1 MSRAGR
7 WAALLGLAGAWL
19 GLSVQAARLALHK
32 SFSIDEF
39 QYAHAAWLVARGQ
52 VPYRDFFEVHLP
64 LVYQVLAP
72 VFWFSGDSPLSI
84 LALRAAMLVPLVGT
98 CVAAASLN
106 RRQGPVA
113 MLLAPV
119 LLLATPPFVTLATE
133 VRPDP
138 LAFALFLG
146 ALALLAGKPSSLKA
160 FGAGALLVAAV
171 WGSQKV
177 LFYGGLIGLVLAG
190 DLVLRRGRSPALL
203 FSPRA
208 FFAGAAAVLA
218 VLAAYLTVTRSW
230 GAWWQWC
237 FAWAAAHQRHYPGFS
252 WRVYLAPVWT
262 AHPWLFTLAALGL
275 ASTVREGWRR
285 ARWQEPDLLLGVALP
300 ATFGAYALQQAPF
313 PYSLLPFLGILAV
326 LAARGVAAGLGAV
339 TSPGGKAVGAAALIA
354 LLAVELRRLEQ
365 RLGRDSNARQ
375 REVLA
380 QVGTLTAPGDV
391 AYDNSGGYVSRP
403 HAYFYFYTDAYL
415 RGAIAGTL
423 AREVPEALLARG
435 CVLHLEDLRKE
446 GLPASLKRFL
456 SEHYQPF
463 DGDISL
469 WGQRYEVPPTGLA
482 EARFLA
488 VRADTYF
495 IEPASALEQGTLFL
509 DGAPVTS
516 PVFTLEKGA
525 HTVRYEGQA
534 SAFHVLWLP
543 ENGQRW
549 TPRRGL
555 PPTYSRLF

>member
-1 MSRAGR
+1 MNPARGH
-7 WAALLGLAGAWL
+7 WAALLGLAVAWL

-72 VFWFSGDSPLSI
+72 VFWFTGDSPLSV

-106 RRQGPVA
+106 RKQGPGA

-119 LLLATPPFVTLATE
+119 LLLATPPFVTFATE

-146 ALALLAGKPSSLKA
+146 ALALLAAKPSSWKA

-177 LFYGGLIGLVLAG
+177 LFYGGLVGLVLAG
-190 DLVLRRGRSPALL
+190 DAVLRRGRSPALL
-203 FSPRA
+203 PTPGA
-208 FFAGAAAVLA
+208 FLAGAGTVLA
-218 VLAAYLTVTRSW
+218 LLAAYLTVTRSW
-230 GAWWQWC
+230 AAGWHWC
-237 FAWAAAHQRHYPGFS
+237 FAWAADHQRHYPGFS
-252 WRVYLAPVWT
+252 WREYLAPVWK

-275 ASTVREGWRR
+275 ASTVR
-285 ARWQEPDLLLGVALP
+285 RWQAPDLLLGVALP

-313 PYSLLPFLGILAV
+313 PYSLLPFLGILA
-326 LAARGVAAGLGAV
+326 LFAARGVAVGLGAL
-339 TSPGGKAVGAAALIA
+339 TSPVGKALGAVAVLAV
-354 LLAVELRRLEQ
+354 LAVELRRLEQ
-365 RLGRDSNARQ
+365 RLGQDSNARQ

-423 AREVPEALLARG
+423 AREVPEALLAQG
-435 CVLHLEDLRKE
+435 CVLHLEDLRRP

-456 SEHYQPF
+456 AEHYQPF

-469 WGQRYEVPPTGLA
+469 WGQRYKVPPQGLA

-509 DGAPVTS
+509 DGVPVTA
-516 PVFTLEKGA
+516 PVFTLGRGE

-534 SAFHVLWLP
+534 GAFYLLWRP
-543 ENGQRW
+543 ANGQRW
-549 TPRRGL
+549 SPRPGL